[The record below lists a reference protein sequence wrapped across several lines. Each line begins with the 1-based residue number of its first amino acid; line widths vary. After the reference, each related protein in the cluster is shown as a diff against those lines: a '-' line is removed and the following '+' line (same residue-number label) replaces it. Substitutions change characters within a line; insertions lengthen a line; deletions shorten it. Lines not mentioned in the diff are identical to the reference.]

1 MQSYRYDNK
10 LFPMTGKEQ
19 KRGQTM
25 ADVRDEEI
33 LSAAE
38 EIFGDRIKRRPLGGG
53 ESSVENA
60 LALVSPINSQEVE
73 LLSVVAG
80 RFSVQLVGLGAQT
93 ASAPTMQSR
102 SILVRFDLMGDMRFP
117 GSDEPWVEAEPG
129 ASWLQLD
136 DLLRARGWGLAVYP
150 TSAPRATVGGW
161 LAMDGLGVG
170 SFEYGWL
177 SENVLSARVVL
188 PGGELVEVAGEEV
201 PSFVGPGASG
211 IIVGSKLRTRQAHAD
226 VPFGAAFGSV
236 DELTGAVAGVAE
248 MGLPLW
254 HLAFLNPGMAHARN
268 LGENYLL
275 LGAYP
280 AERAGEID
288 GDLRNVVAS
297 SRGRALPAAE
307 AHRAWGERFFPVTP
321 SVLPQRFP
329 ALSRDL
335 VSLVDFPQKLG
346 EVEDRPGNAAI
357 QGTVARSGEVL
368 LLSLEDH
375 EEDPVR

>member
-1 MQSYRYDNK
+1 METSHERA
-10 LFPMTGKEQ
+10 L
-19 KRGQTM
+19 
-25 ADVRDEEI
+25 RDIEEV
-33 LSAAE
+33 
-38 EIFGDRIKRRPLGGG
+38 FGDRLKRAESAPPGVPDVGDALASVSPIDAEEVKLLAEVAGRYSVPLVALGGG
-53 ESSVENA
+53 
-60 LALVSPINSQEVE
+60 
-73 LLSVVAG
+73 
-80 RFSVQLVGLGAQT
+80 T
-93 ASAPTMQSR
+93 ASKADVEGG
-102 SILVRFDLMGDMRFP
+102 SILINFDLMRGLRLP
-117 GSDEPWVEAEPG
+117 EHEEPWVEADPG

-136 DLLRARGWGLAVYP
+136 NPLRTRRWGLAVYP

-188 PGGELVEVAGEEV
+188 PSGELVEVAGEEV
-201 PSFVGPGASG
+201 RSFVGPGASG
-211 IIVGSKLRTRQAHAD
+211 IIVGAKLRTRQAHAD
-226 VPFGAAFGSV
+226 VPFGAAYGSA

-248 MGLPLW
+248 VGLPLW

-268 LGENYLL
+268 LGENFLL
-275 LGAYP
+275 FGAYP
-280 AERAGEID
+280 AERAGEVE
-288 GDLRNVVAS
+288 GRLQSVVGS
-297 SRGRALPAAE
+297 SQGRTLSAAE

-335 VSLVDFPQKLG
+335 VSLVDFPQKLS
-346 EVEDRPGNAAI
+346 EVEDRPGTAAI

-375 EEDPVR
+375 EDHEEDPVR

>member
-1 MQSYRYDNK
+1 MESLYERALSDI
-10 LFPMTGKEQ
+10 
-19 KRGQTM
+19 
-25 ADVRDEEI
+25 EEV
-33 LSAAE
+33 
-38 EIFGDRIKRRPLGGG
+38 FGDRLKRGGPAPPG
-53 ESSVENA
+53 VSDARDA
-60 LALVSPINSQEVE
+60 LASVSPMSAEEVK
-73 LLSVVAG
+73 LLAEVAG
-80 RFSVQLVGLGAQT
+80 RYSVPLVALGAGT
-93 ASAPTMQSR
+93 VSEPNPESGG
-102 SILVRFDLMGDMRFP
+102 ILIHFDLMRGLRLP
-117 GSDEPWVEAEPG
+117 EHEEPWLEAEPG

-136 DLLRARGWGLAVYP
+136 DSLRTRGLGLAVYP

-177 SENVLSARVVL
+177 RENVLWASVVL

-201 PSFVGPGASG
+201 RSFVGPGAAG
-211 IIVGSKLRTRQAHAD
+211 IIVGAKLRTRRAEAD
-226 VPFGAAFGSV
+226 VPFGDAFGTA
-236 DELTGAVAGVAE
+236 DELIGAVANIAE

-275 LGAYP
+275 FGAYP

-297 SRGRALPAAE
+297 SRGRALSAAE

-321 SVLPQRFP
+321 SALPPRFSV
-329 ALSRDL
+329 LSREV
-335 VSLVDFPQKLG
+335 VSLVELPEKLS
-346 EVEDRPGNAAI
+346 EVEDRPGNAAV
-357 QGTVARSGEVL
+357 QGTVVRSGEVL

-375 EEDPVR
+375 EEGSARL